1 MLRKT
6 NFRHTMIACYMG
18 YVSQAVINNF
28 APLLF
33 LTFHRQFGIPLIQIG
48 LISTINFGIQLF
60 VDFVAA
66 KYVDKIGYRPCMIAS
81 HIFCT
86 LGMCGLA
93 VFPGMFADPY
103 TGILLAVLCYAV
115 GGGLIEV
122 LISPIAEA
130 CPTENKAAEMS
141 LLHSFY
147 CWGVV
152 AVVALSTLFFV
163 TAGVENWKYLAFF
176 WAIVPFVNVFNF
188 MVVPINHIISD
199 GKGMTIG
206 QLAKSKI
213 FWLLVLLMVCSGASE
228 ISVAQWASA
237 FTESALNVSKTMGD
251 MLGPCM
257 FAVLMGISRTF
268 YAKYSEKVDL
278 TKFMLGSTVLCVICY
293 LLASL
298 SGNPIA
304 ALLGCGLCGLSVGIM
319 WPGTFS
325 IATVSCKAG
334 GTAMFA
340 LLALAGDLGAA
351 MGPWVVGNVSKLA
364 DGNLKMGI
372 LAAIVFPVLLIAGIL
387 ILRKKYWGVDKA

>member
-1 MLRKT
+1 
-6 NFRHTMIACYMG
+6 
-18 YVSQAVINNF
+18 
-28 APLLF
+28 
-33 LTFHRQFGIPLIQIG
+33 
-48 LISTINFGIQLF
+48 
-60 VDFVAA
+60 
-66 KYVDKIGYRPCMIAS
+66 
-81 HIFCT
+81 
-86 LGMCGLA
+86 
-93 VFPGMFADPY
+93 
-103 TGILLAVLCYAV
+103 
-115 GGGLIEV
+115 
-122 LISPIAEA
+122 
-130 CPTENKAAEMS
+130 
-141 LLHSFY
+141 
-147 CWGVV
+147 
-152 AVVALSTLFFV
+152 
-163 TAGVENWKYLAFF
+163 
-176 WAIVPFVNVFNF
+176 
-188 MVVPINHIISD
+188 
-199 GKGMTIG
+199 
-206 QLAKSKI
+206 
-213 FWLLVLLMVCSGASE
+213 
-228 ISVAQWASA
+228 
-237 FTESALNVSKTMGD
+237 

-268 YAKYSEKVDL
+268 YAKYSERVDL